1 MFAQKIQAFSCDG
14 RFNRPRRRPSNDDVS
29 SGACFLP
36 IHQLDGIMKY
46 NNKKNTTVVAAPI
59 YA

>member
-1 MFAQKIQAFSCDG
+1 MFSCDG

-29 SGACFLP
+29 SGVCFLP